1 MTPRIKATFG
11 SLDELVGTIE
21 RTTAEIEQ
29 ELDTLTGQLRTL
41 AQQWTGSTS
50 EAFQNKMSQWNAAAD
65 DLRNSLRRL
74 GRILDTTTA
83 NYRSAV
89 TTNTRMWPQR

>member
-1 MTPRIKATFG
+1 MTQRIRATFG
-11 SLDELVGTIE
+11 DLRGLVDTIE
-21 RTTAEIEQ
+21 RTSAQIEQ
-29 ELDTLTGQLRTL
+29 ELDSLTKQLGTL
-41 AQQWTGSTS
+41 AEQWTGGASD
-50 EAFQNKMSQWNAAAD
+50 AFQQKVRQWYAAAD
-65 DLRNSLRRL
+65 DLRGALKRL